1 MLRRKYL
8 ISVVIVLFWAVM
20 TALLLQREV
29 FVPRAQPH
37 APSARKAQ
45 DTWMGIYTASGDG
58 SESRIGYLH
67 LTSNPGSRGE
77 QRGVNYGLTFKLA
90 TTILSFPS
98 EILLGGSAWVSD
110 AAGLSEFEFSVES
123 FGKHAMQAAG
133 VVEDGKLRV
142 EIETA
147 GERFPISF
155 PVGPDVLVQG
165 NFGATS
171 LNLPALEVGDEVLI
185 DAFDPITM
193 TKGTA
198 RVKCIGT
205 EVLIY
210 DGEEVLTKILTTSL
224 AGMTT
229 KTWVTLDE
237 EIMRVE
243 TPVGFALRRISQ
255 EEALAELEQGE
266 VSEILDQVAIRPT
279 GPRPFRGARS
289 MRFRLT
295 KLPETSEIPSG
306 TIQKHLG
313 ESEYLIEA
321 PGAPDGPVELG
332 KSSAHAPFLAGDP
345 FIQVDNARIVSHTSG
360 VVGTAEDPWEK
371 SRRIYDWVYSNIVK
385 IPVLSFP
392 SALDVL
398 ETREGDCNEHTVLF
412 AAMSRTAG
420 VPTRIAIGVVW
431 SDELNGF
438 YYHAWPEV
446 FVGHW
451 VPMDP
456 TLGQE
461 IADATHIK
469 LLEGSI
475 ESWPKLTPYL
485 GRLQVEILEVE

>member
-1 MLRRKYL
+1 M
-8 ISVVIVLFWAVM
+8 M
-20 TALLLQREV
+20 ALLLQREV
-29 FVPRAQPH
+29 FIPRAQPDV
-37 APSARKAQ
+37 PSARKPQ
-45 DTWMGIYTASGDG
+45 DAWMGVYAASPGG
-58 SESRIGYLH
+58 GESRVGYLH
-67 LTSNPGSRGE
+67 LTSSPATRGGE
-77 QRGVNYGLTFKLA
+77 RGVTYGLAFKLA

-98 EILLGGSAWVSD
+98 EILLDGSAWVTD
-110 AAGLSEFEFSVES
+110 AAGLSEFQFSVES
-123 FGKHAMQAAG
+123 FGKHAMQARG
-133 VVEDGKLRV
+133 VVENGRLTV
-142 EIETA
+142 EIDTA

-165 NFGATS
+165 SLGAAS
-171 LNLPALEVGDEVLI
+171 LNLPALEIGDEVLI

-198 RVKCIGT
+198 RIECIGT
-205 EVLIY
+205 EVLIFE
-210 DGEEVLTKILTTSL
+210 GKEVLTKILTTSL

-229 KTWVTLDE
+229 KTWVSLDE

-255 EEALAELEQGE
+255 DEALAALDQGE
-266 VSEILDQVAIRPT
+266 VTEILDQVAIRPT
-279 GPRPFRGARS
+279 GLKPFRGAQH

-295 KLPETSEIPSG
+295 NLPESGQIPSG

-313 ESEYLIEA
+313 RSEYVIDV
-321 PGAPDGPVELG
+321 PGAPDTPVELG
-332 KSSAHAPFLAGDP
+332 EASAHEPFLSGDP
-345 FIQVDNARIVSHTSG
+345 FIQVDHARIQRHTYG
-360 VVGTAEDPWEK
+360 VVGEAADPWEK
-371 SRRIYDWVYSNIVK
+371 ARRIYDWVYANILK

-398 ETREGDCNEHTVLF
+398 ESREGDCNEHTVLF
-412 AAMSRTAG
+412 AAMSRTAD
-420 VPTRIAIGVVW
+420 VPTRVAIGVVW
-431 SDELNGF
+431 SEELQGF

-485 GRLQVEILEVE
+485 GQLQIEVLEVE

>member
-8 ISVVIVLFWAVM
+8 ISVSIVLFWAVM

-29 FVPRAQPH
+29 FVPRAHPD
-37 APSARKAQ
+37 APSARKPQ
-45 DTWMGIYTASGDG
+45 DTWMGIYTASAGG
-58 SESRIGYLH
+58 GENRVGYVH
-67 LTSNPGSRGE
+67 LTSNPGTRGK
-77 QRGVNYGLTFKLA
+77 QRGVNYGLAFKLA
-90 TTILSFPS
+90 TTIFSFPS
-98 EILLGGSAWVSD
+98 EILLEGNAWVTD

-133 VVEDGKLRV
+133 VVEDGMLRV
-142 EIETA
+142 EIDTA
-147 GERFPISF
+147 GERFPITF

-171 LNLPALEVGDEVLI
+171 LNLPALEIGDEVLI

-198 RVKCIGT
+198 RVECIGT
-205 EVLIY
+205 EVLMY

-229 KTWVTLDE
+229 KTWVTFDE

-243 TPVGFALRRISQ
+243 TPVGFVLRRITQ
-255 EEALAELEQGE
+255 DEALAELDRGE
-266 VSEILDQVAIRPT
+266 MTEILDQVAIRPT
-279 GPRPFRGARS
+279 GPRPFRGANR

-295 KLPETSEIPSG
+295 NLPETSEIPSG

-313 ESEYLIEA
+313 ENEYLIDV

-332 KSSAHAPFLAGDP
+332 QGSGHAPFLAGDP
-345 FIQVDNARIVSHTSG
+345 FIQVDNERIVSHTLG
-360 VVGTAEDPWEK
+360 VIGTAEDPWEK
-371 SRRIYDWVYSNIVK
+371 SRRIYDWVHANIRK

-398 ETREGDCNEHTVLF
+398 ESREGDCNEHTVLF
-412 AAMSRTAG
+412 AAMSRTAD

-456 TLGQE
+456 TLGQM

-469 LLEGSI
+469 LLEGGI
-475 ESWPKLTPYL
+475 ESWPKLAPYL
-485 GRLQVEILEVE
+485 GRLHVEILEVE

>member
-1 MLRRKYL
+1 MLRRKNL
-8 ISVVIVLFWAVM
+8 IGAIIVVFWVVM

-29 FVPRAQPH
+29 FVPRAQPN
-37 APSARKAQ
+37 APSARTPQ
-45 DTWMGIYTASGDG
+45 DTWMGIYIPSRDG
-58 SESRIGYLH
+58 GERRVGYLH
-67 LTSNPGSRGE
+67 LTSRPTTRDRE
-77 QRGVNYGLTFKLA
+77 RGVRYGLTFKLA

-98 EILLGGSAWVSD
+98 EIVLDGSAWVTD
-110 AAGLSEFEFSVES
+110 AAGLSEFKFSVDS
-123 FGKHAMQAAG
+123 FGKHAMQVDGA
-133 VVEDGKLRV
+133 VEDGKLRV
-142 EIETA
+142 VIDTA
-147 GERFPISF
+147 GERFPITF
-155 PVGPDVLVQG
+155 PVGPDVLLQS
-165 NFGATS
+165 NFSAAS
-171 LNLPALEVGDEVLI
+171 LNLPALEIGDEVLI

-198 RVKCIGT
+198 RIECIGT

-224 AGMTT
+224 AGMNT
-229 KTWVTLDE
+229 KTWVTFDE

-243 TPVGFALRRISQ
+243 TPVGFTLRRITQ
-255 EEALAELEQGE
+255 DEALAELDRGE
-266 VSEILDQVAIRPT
+266 VTEILDQVAIRPT
-279 GPRPFRGARS
+279 GLRPFRGATH

-295 KLPETSEIPSG
+295 KLPESSKIPSG

-313 ESEYLIEA
+313 EDEYLIDRPA
-321 PGAPDGPVELG
+321 PPDGPVELG
-332 KSSAHAPFLAGDP
+332 KGPAHAPFLAGDP
-345 FIQVDNARIVSHTSG
+345 FIQVDNARIASHTVS

-371 SRRIYDWVYSNIVK
+371 SRRIYEWVHTNIRK

-392 SALDVL
+392 AALDVL
-398 ETREGDCNEHTVLF
+398 ESREGDCNEHTVLF
-412 AAMSRTAG
+412 TAMSRTAD

-431 SDELNGF
+431 SDDLNGF

-485 GRLQVEILEVE
+485 GQLQVEILEVE

>member
-1 MLRRKYL
+1 MLRRKNL
-8 ISVVIVLFWAVM
+8 IGVCIVLFWALM
-20 TALLLQREV
+20 TALLLQRELL
-29 FVPRAQPH
+29 VPRAQPH

-45 DTWMGIYTASGDG
+45 DTWMGIYTASSGG

-67 LTSNPGSRGE
+67 LTSNPATRDGE
-77 QRGVNYGLTFKLA
+77 RGVSYGLAFKLA

-98 EILLGGSAWVSD
+98 EIVLDGSAWVTD

-123 FGKHAMQAAG
+123 FGKHAIQVGG
-133 VVEDGKLRV
+133 VVEDGRLTV
-142 EIETA
+142 EIDTA

-155 PVGPDVLVQG
+155 PVGPDLLVQG
-165 NFGATS
+165 SLGATS
-171 LNLPALEVGDEVLI
+171 LNLPALEIGDEVLI

-198 RVKCIGT
+198 RIECIGT

-210 DGEEVLTKILTTSL
+210 DGEEVLTKILTITLS
-224 AGMTT
+224 GMTT

-237 EIMRVE
+237 EVMRVE

-255 EEALAELEQGE
+255 EEALAELDRGE
-266 VSEILDQVAIRPT
+266 VTEILDQVAIRPT
-279 GPRPFRGARS
+279 GLRPFRGANR
-289 MRFRLT
+289 MRFRLDR
-295 KLPETSEIPSG
+295 LPESAEIPSG
-306 TIQKHLG
+306 TIQKHLHDG
-313 ESEYLIEA
+313 EYLIDV
-321 PGAPDGPVELG
+321 PGPPEGPVELG
-332 KSSAHAPFLAGDP
+332 EGSAHAPFLAGDP
-345 FIQVDNARIVSHTSG
+345 FIQVDNERIVAHTLG
-360 VVGTAEDPWEK
+360 VVGAAEDPWEK
-371 SRRIYDWVYSNIVK
+371 SRRIYDWVYANIRK
-385 IPVLSFP
+385 MPVLSFP

-398 ETREGDCNEHTVLF
+398 ESREGDCNEHTVLF
-412 AAMSRTAG
+412 AAMARTAG

-431 SDELNGF
+431 SEELNGF

-485 GRLQVEILEVE
+485 GQLQVEILEVE

>member
-1 MLRRKYL
+1 M
-8 ISVVIVLFWAVM
+8 LFWVVM

-29 FVPRAQPH
+29 FVPRAQPE
-37 APSARKAQ
+37 ALSAREPQ
-45 DTWMGIYTASGDG
+45 DTWMGIYTASADG
-58 SESRIGYLH
+58 GESRVGYVH
-67 LTSNPGSRGE
+67 LTSNPGTRGD
-77 QRGVNYGLTFKLA
+77 QDGVTYGLAFKLA
-90 TTILSFPS
+90 TTIFSFPS
-98 EILLGGSAWVSD
+98 EILLEGNAWVTD

-123 FGKHAMQAAG
+123 FGKHAMQATG
-133 VVEDGKLRV
+133 VVDDGKLRV

-147 GERFPISF
+147 GERFPITF
-155 PVGPDVLVQG
+155 PVGPDVLLQG
-165 NFGATS
+165 NFGAAS
-171 LNLPALEVGDEVLI
+171 LNLPALEIGDEVLI

-193 TKGTA
+193 SKGTA

-210 DGEEVLTKILTTSL
+210 DGKEVLTKILTTSL

-229 KTWVTLDE
+229 KTWVTFDE

-243 TPVGFALRRISQ
+243 TPVGFVLRRITQ
-255 EEALAELEQGE
+255 DEALAELEEGE
-266 VSEILDQVAIRPT
+266 VNEILDQVAIRPT
-279 GPRPFRGARS
+279 GLRPFRGATH

-295 KLPETSEIPSG
+295 KVPEGSEIPSG
-306 TIQKHLG
+306 TIQKRLAEH
-313 ESEYLIEA
+313 EYLIDA

-332 KSSAHAPFLAGDP
+332 EGSAHAPFLTGDP
-345 FIQVDNARIVSHTSG
+345 FIQVGPERIASHTAD
-360 VVGTAEDPWEK
+360 VVGRAGDPWEK
-371 SRRIYDWVYSNIVK
+371 SLRIYEWVYANIEK

-398 ETREGDCNEHTVLF
+398 ESREGDCNEHTVLF

-431 SDELNGF
+431 SDDLNGF

-475 ESWPKLTPYL
+475 ESWPKLAPYL
-485 GRLQVEILEVE
+485 GQLQVEILEVE